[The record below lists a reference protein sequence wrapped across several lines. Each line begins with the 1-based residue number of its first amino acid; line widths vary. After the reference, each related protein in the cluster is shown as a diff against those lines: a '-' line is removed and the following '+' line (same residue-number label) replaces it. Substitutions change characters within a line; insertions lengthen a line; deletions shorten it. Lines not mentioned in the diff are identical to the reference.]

1 MSKQEKDLRPK
12 ELLALVANGVRL
24 EVLYLGKLSKCQV
37 QKHFFQFNQ
46 NTSIKIFYKMCLNRL
61 IHTVLL

>member
-46 NTSIKIFYKMCLNRL
+46 NTLFYKMCLNKL
-61 IHTVLL
+61 IHNVLL